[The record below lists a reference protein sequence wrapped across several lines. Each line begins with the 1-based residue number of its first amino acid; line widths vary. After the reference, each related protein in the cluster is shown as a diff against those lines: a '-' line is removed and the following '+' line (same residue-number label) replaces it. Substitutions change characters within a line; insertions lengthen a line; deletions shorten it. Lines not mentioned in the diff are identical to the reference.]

1 MPGGRRQRPHRAVRS
16 AYQVP
21 PQETADD
28 DDEEEVL
35 VRGSSSRGS
44 QPPSG
49 RRQATRRLPF
59 SSSQGGDDERGG
71 GDDDDDDDDDDG
83 NDVPTPGET
92 ASTSSGVAKVYSRG
106 PTQLP
111 RVRPQFHQR
120 PVITPVGQT

>member
-1 MPGGRRQRPHRAVRS
+1 M
-16 AYQVP
+16 
-21 PQETADD
+21 
-28 DDEEEVL
+28 L
-35 VRGSSSRGS
+35 VRGSSNRGS

-49 RRQATRRLPF
+49 RRQATRRLSF
-59 SSSQGGDDERGG
+59 SSSQGGTTSRDDERG
-71 GDDDDDDDDDDG
+71 GDDDDDDDDGD
-83 NDVPTPGET
+83 DVPTPGET

>member
-1 MPGGRRQRPHRAVRS
+1 M
-16 AYQVP
+16 
-21 PQETADD
+21 
-28 DDEEEVL
+28 
-35 VRGSSSRGS
+35 RGSSSRGS

-49 RRQATRRLPF
+49 HRQATRRLSF
-59 SSSQGGDDERGG
+59 SSSQGGTTSRDNERG

-83 NDVPTPGET
+83 DDAPTPGET